1 MKRPFGF
8 YLVLFSVILLT
19 ILGFINISRKLA
31 WKEPYDGVVWV
42 EGPNG
47 LIARKV
53 AENSPAYLSGIKPG
67 DILFS
72 INNTPLRNK
81 IEYVK
86 MLWVLDRLEQKVLY
100 QVGREGTILA
110 PSFYL
115 EKKGVSS
122 TYVYLML
129 LGLIT
134 LAISLIVF
142 INSRRRFSSPY
153 LFFYLVLLSL
163 YSVYVFSP
171 TGQMDWLD
179 QIFFWLDKVAI
190 IAFPPLLLNFFF
202 IFPQKK
208 RIIEH
213 PRILA
218 LLYLPGLFLLLSNI
232 SLMTIF
238 QAKLGDAEI
247 LSYQRILEKAELVQL
262 AAYSLLAFFI
272 IIYEVVVTRNLY
284 IKNQLKWIAGGL
296 GLGALPFSVFYIIP
310 FLRNSLPS
318 TSGQLSV
325 LFQIFLPVTLAY
337 SISRYRLMD
346 FEVLVKKGLTLI
358 ISFTLIALVYFLVSS
373 QTQLF
378 SENRLN
384 AILLGLLAIILGATL
399 FTPLSEM
406 VQTLVDRV
414 VYRRSYEYRR
424 TLLLISSQLNRE
436 RDLNRLASYLVET
449 ISKALSLK
457 SLGLFLA
464 REEQPDE
471 FYLLRSAG
479 EFHLITAV
487 VKLNSTEKQE
497 LQKAEFISFLPGS
510 ESSSS
515 SRIFNSLKEEGF
527 NNILPLKLE
536 NRILGF
542 LALGDKI
549 DGSYLSGEDRELLR
563 TISPSVTLAL
573 ENAYLYNQE
582 IIRSQELQRLKDY
595 SDNIIES
602 LTVGVA
608 VIDESGLVTGWNR
621 VLEQQFGLSRAQ
633 ALNRHLSEVIGF
645 ENFQAIFPPDTQSE
659 YQLLS
664 EIFLTTSQGEK
675 RIFDVARTPLLDN
688 HLQPYGTII
697 VFEDITE
704 RIRLQQQMVTS
715 EKLASIGLLSAGVA
729 HEINTPLT
737 GISSYVQML
746 QKKLTEAN
754 YLQILKKIEDQTDRV
769 SKIVKN
775 LLSFARNPADP
786 AFHRVDLKD
795 SLEEIISLIDY
806 RLKSLNINLDLDLK
820 QVIIY
825 AQKER
830 LQQVFINIIL
840 NALDAMP
847 GGGQL
852 SIQTKQQD
860 GQAIIK
866 ISDTGLGIKPEH
878 LPRIFDPF
886 FTTKGIGKGT
896 GLGLSIS
903 FAIIKE
909 HEGQILVDSQV
920 GQGTTFTIILPVS
933 LAEKDLKQSR
943 RGGIDHE

>member
-1 MKRPFGF
+1 MKRSSGF
-8 YLVLFSVILLT
+8 YFFLLSVTLLT
-19 ILGFINISRKLA
+19 VLGFINISRKLA
-31 WKEPYDGVVWV
+31 WKEPYDGVIWA

-47 LIARKV
+47 LIAEKV
-53 AENSPAYLSGIKPG
+53 SENSPAYLSGIKPG

-72 INNTPLRNK
+72 INSTPIRNR

-86 MLWVLDRLEQKVLY
+86 MLWVLDRLEQKALY
-100 QVGREGTILA
+100 QIGREGTILA

-122 TYVYLML
+122 SYVYLML
-129 LGLIT
+129 LGLTT

-142 INSRRRFSSPY
+142 INSRRKFSSPY

-163 YSVYVFSP
+163 YSFYVFSP
-171 TGQMDWLD
+171 TGQMDLLD
-179 QIFFWLDKVAI
+179 QIFFWLDKIAI

-208 RIIEH
+208 EVIAH
-213 PRILA
+213 PGVLA
-218 LLYLPGLFLLLSNI
+218 LLYLPGSILLLANI
-232 SLMTIF
+232 CLAAVF
-238 QAKLGDAEI
+238 QSKLGDAQI
-247 LSYQRILEKAELVQL
+247 LNYQRILEKGELFHL
-262 AAYSLLAFFI
+262 AAYSLMALLM
-272 IIYEVVVTRNLY
+272 IIYDAISTRNLY

-296 GLGALPFSVFYIIP
+296 GLGALPFSIFYILP
-310 FLRNSLPS
+310 FLRNALPS
-318 TSGQLSV
+318 SAGQLSV
-325 LFQIFLPVTLAY
+325 VFQIFVPVTLAY

-373 QTQLF
+373 QTELF

-414 VYRRSYEYRR
+414 IYRRSYEYRR

-436 RDLNRLASYLVET
+436 RDLNRLVSYLVET

-464 REEQPDE
+464 REDRPDE
-471 FYLLRSAG
+471 FYLLRAAG
-479 EFHLITAV
+479 EPYLALPV
-487 VKLNSTEKQE
+487 VQLSPAESQE
-497 LQKAEFISFLPGS
+497 LQKTEFISFLPGT
-510 ESSSS
+510 ETPAPAG
-515 SRIFNSLKEEGF
+515 IFTSLKDKGF
-527 NNILPLKLE
+527 NNFLPLKLE
-536 NRILGF
+536 NRIIGF

-549 DGSYLSGEDRELLR
+549 DGSFLSGEDRELLR

-621 VLEQQFGLSRAQ
+621 VLEQQFGLSRSQ
-633 ALNRHLSEVIGF
+633 ALNRHLSEVIGL
-645 ENFQAIFPPDTQSE
+645 ENFQAIFPPETQAE

-664 EIFLTTSQGEK
+664 EITLTTAPGQK
-675 RIFDVARTPLLDN
+675 KIFDVARTPLLDN
-688 HLQPYGTII
+688 HFQAYGTII

-704 RIRLQQQMVTS
+704 KIGLQQQMVTS

-737 GISSYVQML
+737 GISSYVQIL

-775 LLSFARNPADP
+775 LLSFSRNPADQ
-786 AFHRVDLKD
+786 AFHRIDLKE

-806 RLKSLNINLDLDLK
+806 RLKSLNINLSLDLK
-820 QVIIY
+820 PVIIY
-825 AQKER
+825 AQRER

-852 SIQTKQQD
+852 TIQTRQQESR
-860 GQAIIK
+860 AIIK
-866 ISDTGLGIKPEH
+866 ITDTGLGIKPEH

-903 FAIIKE
+903 FAIVKE

-920 GQGTTFTIILPVS
+920 GQGTTFTIILPANLS
-933 LAEKDLKQSR
+933 EKNSR
-943 RGGIDHE
+943 PANPGGIGHE

>member
-1 MKRPFGF
+1 
-8 YLVLFSVILLT
+8 
-19 ILGFINISRKLA
+19 
-31 WKEPYDGVVWV
+31 
-42 EGPNG
+42 
-47 LIARKV
+47 
-53 AENSPAYLSGIKPG
+53 
-67 DILFS
+67 
-72 INNTPLRNK
+72 
-81 IEYVK
+81 
-86 MLWVLDRLEQKVLY
+86 ML
-100 QVGREGTILA
+100 
-110 PSFYL
+110 
-115 EKKGVSS
+115 
-122 TYVYLML
+122 
-129 LGLIT
+129 
-134 LAISLIVF
+134 
-142 INSRRRFSSPY
+142 
-153 LFFYLVLLSL
+153 
-163 YSVYVFSP
+163 
-171 TGQMDWLD
+171 
-179 QIFFWLDKVAI
+179 
-190 IAFPPLLLNFFF
+190 
-202 IFPQKK
+202 
-208 RIIEH
+208 
-213 PRILA
+213 
-218 LLYLPGLFLLLSNI
+218 
-232 SLMTIF
+232 
-238 QAKLGDAEI
+238 
-247 LSYQRILEKAELVQL
+247 
-262 AAYSLLAFFI
+262 
-272 IIYEVVVTRNLY
+272 
-284 IKNQLKWIAGGL
+284 
-296 GLGALPFSVFYIIP
+296 
-310 FLRNSLPS
+310 
-318 TSGQLSV
+318 
-325 LFQIFLPVTLAY
+325 
-337 SISRYRLMD
+337 
-346 FEVLVKKGLTLI
+346 
-358 ISFTLIALVYFLVSS
+358 
-373 QTQLF
+373 
-378 SENRLN
+378 
-384 AILLGLLAIILGATL
+384 
-399 FTPLSEM
+399 
-406 VQTLVDRV
+406 
-414 VYRRSYEYRR
+414 
-424 TLLLISSQLNRE
+424 
-436 RDLNRLASYLVET
+436 
-449 ISKALSLK
+449 
-457 SLGLFLA
+457 
-464 REEQPDE
+464 
-471 FYLLRSAG
+471 
-479 EFHLITAV
+479 
-487 VKLNSTEKQE
+487 
-497 LQKAEFISFLPGS
+497 GS

-608 VIDESGLVTGWNR
+608 VIDEGGLVTGWNR

-633 ALNRHLSEVIGF
+633 ALNRHLSDVIGF

-664 EIFLTTSQGEK
+664 EISLTIRQGEK

-754 YLQILKKIEDQTDRV
+754 YLQVLKKIEDQTDRV

-786 AFHRVDLKD
+786 AFHRIDLKE

-806 RLKSLNINLDLDLK
+806 RLKSLNINLALDLK
-820 QVIIY
+820 PVIIY

-852 SIQTKQQD
+852 TIQTGQQ
-860 GQAIIK
+860 GRQAIIK
-866 ISDTGLGIKPEH
+866 IADTGLGIKPEH
-878 LPRIFDPF
+878 LPRVFDPF

-920 GQGTTFTIILPVS
+920 GQGTTFTIILPVN
-933 LAEKDLKQSR
+933 LAEKDLKQSG
-943 RGGIDHE
+943 RGGISHE